1 MPSLVWVLFAG
12 LNRDNSPALLRLRA
26 MLPMVVLRAELAEE
40 RAVAAAL
47 AAYLQ
52 PVRTAEHQAKKM
64 QPTVEQPARQGGV
77 DAQTKEAEQARQLE
91 E

>member
-1 MPSLVWVLFAG
+1 
-12 LNRDNSPALLRLRA
+12 
-26 MLPMVVLRAELAEE
+26 MLPMVVSRAELAEE

-64 QPTVEQPARQGGV
+64 PPTVEQPARQGGV
-77 DAQTKEAEQARQLE
+77 DA
-91 E
+91 